1 MRIVTHPAG
10 VTVLLDGKRLGRTPL
25 DETIATDPGTHVI
38 KLRRRGYV
46 TQLLEVELDADVTQ
60 DLTLVPQK

>member
-1 MRIVTHPAG
+1 
-10 VTVLLDGKRLGRTPL
+10 
-25 DETIATDPGTHVI
+25 VI